1 MRKCR
6 TSFKKALILPCDYCR
21 GVIIDLPKRK
31 PTRLKGYDYS
41 ATGAYFVTICTHNR
55 KGLLSEI
62 IVGTGVLDGPK
73 NILTDY
79 GEIANKHLINMSN
92 FYDTVKIDKYV
103 IMPNHIHMI
112 ITILETDQYNG
123 PSGTPVPTNLLIAKF
138 VSTFKRFCNKEYG
151 ENIWQARSND
161 HIIRGE
167 KDYQKI
173 WEYID
178 TNVIRWEED
187 CFCNDERSQ

>member
-1 MRKCR
+1 
-6 TSFKKALILPCDYCR
+6 
-21 GVIIDLPKRK
+21 
-31 PTRLKGYDYS
+31 
-41 ATGAYFVTICTHNR
+41 
-55 KGLLSEI
+55 
-62 IVGTGVLDGPK
+62 
-73 NILTDY
+73 
-79 GEIANKHLINMSN
+79 
-92 FYDTVKIDKYV
+92 IDKYV

-112 ITILETDQYNG
+112 ITILETEQFNG
-123 PSGTPVPTNLLIAKF
+123 PSGTPVPTNSLIAKF

-178 TNVIRWEED
+178 TNAIRWEQD
-187 CFCNDERSQ
+187 CFYNEG